1 MIKMIVATAI
11 VATLFS
17 GCVGTMV
24 AKNDVKRASTVQHAK
39 GTEKQENN
47 STVIK
52 K

>member
-39 GTEKQENN
+39 TEKQENN